1 VCAGAGCAACEDGHW
16 CWVQGS
22 RTRCGAAISAA
33 AYRRVCVIAGPRP
46 RGSGGVPS
54 LASLVRREVP
64 ALNLGNVE
72 PANLT
77 ETTAF

>member
-1 VCAGAGCAACEDGHW
+1 MRGETSSAQALPHSNHMRDGADL
-16 CWVQGS
+16 
-22 RTRCGAAISAA
+22 GAE
-33 AYRRVCVIAGPRP
+33 
-46 RGSGGVPS
+46 
-54 LASLVRREVP
+54 REVP